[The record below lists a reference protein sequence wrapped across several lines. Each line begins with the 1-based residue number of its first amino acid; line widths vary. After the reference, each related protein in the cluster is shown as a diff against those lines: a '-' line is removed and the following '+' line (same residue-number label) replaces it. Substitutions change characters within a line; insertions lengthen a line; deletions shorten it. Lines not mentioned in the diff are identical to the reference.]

1 MVKEKIIQMLESF
14 DKRIS
19 SLNDHEQY
27 IEFLINK
34 FVDLFNTNDEK
45 ERLKIFKEIKKIID
59 SVKNEC
65 IIYFEFLF
73 KENKRFSKQK
83 YFKKL
88 QKDVSKDIS
97 LLLNFLIT
105 YIKNQTNLIK
115 KEFEILQELYNIDPL
130 TARRDIILNKVE
142 NLSRII
148 YELRQ
153 SLKDESY
160 YVINEINEL
169 LDINKYDSYEIGI
182 LLKKKGRI
190 LIKEMVDSDLNKLL
204 TSKDVIDYLNFI
216 RDLQEVDLLE
226 ADRKLLKYI
235 DQKRIELEKDEK
247 LEEEI
252 LRYKNKEADD
262 LLKKDYLTSAFN
274 RRAFDSFKEIFFR
287 YYKENR
293 MKELILETK
302 NLTENTFSI
311 VMIDLDNFGRINK
324 DYGHQVG
331 DNILRTLAKIVMKTI
346 RRYDLFCRYG
356 GEEFIILFPCLN
368 KQVTQ
373 SVAERIRKELE
384 RTIMFI
390 GEENFNT
397 TASFGIE
404 EINENILST
413 KQLILHA
420 NIALF
425 RAKNSG
431 RNRVVVYDSIMGETI
446 K

>member
-1 MVKEKIIQMLESF
+1 
-14 DKRIS
+14 
-19 SLNDHEQY
+19 
-27 IEFLINK
+27 
-34 FVDLFNTNDEK
+34 
-45 ERLKIFKEIKKIID
+45 
-59 SVKNEC
+59 
-65 IIYFEFLF
+65 
-73 KENKRFSKQK
+73 
-83 YFKKL
+83 
-88 QKDVSKDIS
+88 
-97 LLLNFLIT
+97 
-105 YIKNQTNLIK
+105 
-115 KEFEILQELYNIDPL
+115 
-130 TARRDIILNKVE
+130 
-142 NLSRII
+142 
-148 YELRQ
+148 
-153 SLKDESY
+153 
-160 YVINEINEL
+160 
-169 LDINKYDSYEIGI
+169 
-182 LLKKKGRI
+182 
-190 LIKEMVDSDLNKLL
+190 MVDSDLNKLL